1 MQQIEGLLLWGL
13 TDRRSTPE
21 TIGNRIAMHQCI
33 SSFLRSLQR
42 QMQRTKPHTLQFDP
56 IRSHPTT
63 PCPVPNNTPRHMNEA
78 KVKRTNIFQNLL
90 QGSKVKGQ
98 SMLSNVRIR
107 GGHSR
112 LTETHERRTRS
123 CKRMMKYTMHT
134 RTRHEREVKL
144 NSKESKTKDRM
155 KSMHEEIIYIGAS
168 IFMKTTAFM
177 SKSEITY
184 TARSMHALKC
194 GISHAGNYLF
204 GQALRHV

>member
-1 MQQIEGLLLWGL
+1 
-13 TDRRSTPE
+13 
-21 TIGNRIAMHQCI
+21 
-33 SSFLRSLQR
+33 
-42 QMQRTKPHTLQFDP
+42 MQRTKPHTLQFDP

-123 CKRMMKYTMHT
+123 FTCMMRYTMHT
-134 RTRHEREVKL
+134 NTRKEREVMNWARK
-144 NSKESKTKDRM
+144 SQKQKIEWKTWRTLHYEDRA
-155 KSMHEEIIYIGAS
+155 GARLAS
-168 IFMKTTAFM
+168 PHPRSTPVG
-177 SKSEITY
+177 
-184 TARSMHALKC
+184 ARCLTLLLKWC
-194 GISHAGNYLF
+194 ASAPGWF
-204 GQALRHV
+204 

>member
-1 MQQIEGLLLWGL
+1 
-13 TDRRSTPE
+13 
-21 TIGNRIAMHQCI
+21 MHQCI

-123 CKRMMKYTMHT
+123 CKRMVKYTMHT

-155 KSMHEEIIYIGAS
+155 KNKAWRNLWRRQHPCPKGRLPIQLGVCMHSSVGLV
-168 IFMKTTAFM
+168 MQV
-177 SKSEITY
+177 ITF
-184 TARSMHALKC
+184 LDK
-194 GISHAGNYLF
+194 L
-204 GQALRHV
+204 